1 MFESEREMQNKFV
14 ELISNQTNTFI
25 FEEVGNMDSHFRI
38 DVVKYTNRKII
49 AYELKLKDY
58 KKAFNQA
65 WKLRANKLV
74 NKSYVVLPEDY
85 YRKNKEKILHFRNL
99 YYQHIGIL
107 TVDKEKIR
115 NIKKAE
121 EYNFESIFDSIVV
134 RDLIIKGFHKNG
146 INKRKS
152 YR

>member
-14 ELISNQTNTFI
+14 ELISNQINTFV

-38 DVVKYTNRKII
+38 DVVKYVNRKII

-65 WKLRANKLV
+65 WKLRSNKLV

-99 YYQHIGIL
+99 YYKNIGIL

-121 EYNFESIFDSIVV
+121 EYIFESIFDSNVV

>member
-1 MFESEREMQNKFV
+1 MFETERKMQDKFV

-38 DVVKYTNRKII
+38 DVVKYVNRKII

-65 WKLRANKLV
+65 WKLRSNKLV

-99 YYQHIGIL
+99 YYKNIGIL
-107 TVDKEKIR
+107 TIDKEKIR

-121 EYNFESIFDSIVV
+121 EYIFESIFDSNVV